1 MKTIFHRHA
10 STARSR
16 HLLRLSLIGTLC
28 LSSLAQAQSAY
39 TLTTLKSP
47 TSSGLEVTDMDNKG
61 KVVGHTY
68 DQVLVFA
75 GNILFGSRLE
85 YWPRIRAASWS
96 ATRSSTIT
104 GVRGASKYGPIK
116 TNQAG
121 MTVGQTTTAGS
132 GSPLGYIKP
141 ALEKG
146 GTVTLLDKE
155 GILQDGYTR
164 IGGINLQG
172 KAVATVKFLRAPSG
186 QVFTPS
192 ISRDAVVLTS
202 GGITPL
208 DRAGHDSATGNGI
221 NDLGQAVGSVLP
233 RGGAI
238 KAATWVDGKLT
249 QLGEDFTEA
258 IAINNA
264 GQILV
269 TRNALSTTIDENG
282 NLQPGTPEGPRPGS
296 AALWLGSQTTRIGNE
311 QQVVKPTAMN
321 NTGTVVGCADDVS
334 FIWKNGVMLDLLKE
348 VTSKGVKLPAGAI
361 IECPVAINDAGS
373 IVTAMRYPAGSQ
385 VPYPT
390 YNRDWIRLNATP

>member
-1 MKTIFHRHA
+1 MVKHPLQPLATTIA
-10 STARSR
+10 
-16 HLLRLSLIGTLC
+16 LLLCTLVGV
-28 LSSLAQAQSAY
+28 SQAQSAY

-47 TSSGLEVTDMDNKG
+47 TSSGMVATDMDNTG
-61 KVVGHTY
+61 KVVGHTF
-68 DQVLVFA
+68 DQVLVIA
-75 GNILFGSRLE
+75 GSIVFGSRLE
-85 YWPRIRAASWS
+85 YWPRIRATSWS

-121 MTVGQTTTAGS
+121 MTVGQTTTAGT
-132 GSPLGYIKP
+132 GSVFGYIKP

-172 KAVATVKFLRAPSG
+172 KAVATVKFMRAPSS
-186 QVFTPS
+186 QAFTPS
-192 ISRDAVVLTS
+192 TSRDAVVLTP
-202 GGITPL
+202 GGTTPL
-208 DRAGHDSATGNGI
+208 DRAGHYSATGNGI
-221 NDLGQAVGSVLP
+221 NDTGQVVGSVLP

-238 KAATWVDGKLT
+238 RAATWVNGKIT

-269 TRNALSTTIDENG
+269 VKNALSTRIDEND
-282 NLQPGTPEGPRPGS
+282 NVQLATTEGPMPGS
-296 AALWLGSQTTRIGNE
+296 AALWLGSQTTPIGTE

-321 NTGTVVGCADDVS
+321 NAGTVVGCADGVS

-348 VTSKGVKLPAGAI
+348 VTSKGVKLPAGSI
-361 IECPVAINDAGS
+361 IDCPVTINDGGS
-373 IVTAMRYPAGSQ
+373 IVTSVLYLASTSG
-385 VPYPT
+385 PYAT
-390 YNRDWIRLNATP
+390 YKREWIRLNATP